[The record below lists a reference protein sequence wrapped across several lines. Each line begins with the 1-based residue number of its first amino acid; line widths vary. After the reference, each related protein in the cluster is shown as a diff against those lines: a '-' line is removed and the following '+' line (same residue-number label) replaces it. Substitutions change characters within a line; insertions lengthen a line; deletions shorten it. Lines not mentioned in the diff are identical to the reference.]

1 MIIDDVKYLSRY
13 AGIAPEVWSKVVD
26 FVEAALEKTPELGK
40 HEIVGSDAFAIC
52 QTYTAHPAD
61 MEKLEYH
68 KKYIDIQLL
77 LAGNE
82 EIWVENIDNLEETVP
97 YSEEKDCGFYK
108 ADDKTVKVALNVGN
122 FAIFPAMEGHM
133 PGIGNS
139 DVVKVVVKIAVK

>member
-13 AGIAPEVWSKVVD
+13 AGIAPAVWSKVVE
-26 FVEAALEKTPELGK
+26 FVDAAIVKTPELGK
-40 HEIVGSDAFAIC
+40 HEIVGTDAFAIC

-68 KKYIDIQLL
+68 KKYIDIQIL

-82 EIWVENIDNLEETVP
+82 EIWVENLDNLTEIVP
-97 YSEEKDCGFYK
+97 YVEENDYGFFK
-108 ADDKTVKVALNVGN
+108 ADNNTVKVALKVGN
-122 FAIFPAMEGHM
+122 FALFPAMEGHM

-139 DVVKVVVKIAVK
+139 DVVKLVVKIAVK